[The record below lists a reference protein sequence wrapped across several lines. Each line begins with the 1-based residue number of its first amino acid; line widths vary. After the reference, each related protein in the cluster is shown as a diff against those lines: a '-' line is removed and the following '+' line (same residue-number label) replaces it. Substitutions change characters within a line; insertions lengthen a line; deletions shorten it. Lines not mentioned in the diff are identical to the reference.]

1 MTLAGF
7 LGFGLALYVAT
18 GVCAAAAFVT
28 AGVGQV
34 LATPASF
41 SLGARLVLLP
51 GTAALWPYVIAR
63 WLKARSRR

>member
-7 LGFGLALYVAT
+7 LGYALVLYVAM
-18 GVCAAAAFVT
+18 GVCVAAAFVT

-51 GTAALWPYVIAR
+51 ASAALWPYVIAR
-63 WLKARSRR
+63 WLKARSRQ